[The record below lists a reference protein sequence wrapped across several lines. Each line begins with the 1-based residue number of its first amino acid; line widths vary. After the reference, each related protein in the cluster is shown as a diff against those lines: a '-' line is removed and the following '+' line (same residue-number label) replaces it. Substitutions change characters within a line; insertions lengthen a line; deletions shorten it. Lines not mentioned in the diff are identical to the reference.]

1 MRFKVSCA
9 LLGLTALLAGSPA
22 LAQSQAATYKA
33 PAHTT
38 SFPGMTTGQTEAQ
51 VTADLDLGPSLERDR
66 SPQYML
72 AEHRRLA
79 RTLAALAP
87 QRKGVVD
94 AYVISI
100 ALDSDPVFGR
110 EAREAGK
117 VLSRRFDAV
126 GRTIVLGGTNG
137 SGPSELANGS
147 LDNLEAALARVA
159 EVMDP
164 KEDVLVLYTTS
175 HGAPIGIVYHD
186 GDAGF
191 GVLSPKRLAAMLDQ
205 LGIHKRV
212 LILSACFSGIFVP
225 AMQSDETALFTAASS
240 DRTSFGCAADN
251 DWTFFGDAMINH
263 ALRKPQSLIEA
274 GEEAGGLITQWEAQG
289 GVRPSNPQI
298 SFGAKVDAWLTPLE
312 ARMPKTETAPVGRPA
327 VDILS
332 QLSH

>member
-1 MRFKVSCA
+1 MRSRVSCA
-9 LLGLTALLAGSPA
+9 LLGLAAVLAAAPA
-22 LAQSQAATYKA
+22 SAQYKA
-33 PAHTT
+33 PGHTT
-38 SFPGMTTGQTEAQ
+38 GFPGMTTGETQAQ
-51 VTADLDLGPSLERDR
+51 ISADLDLGPSLERDR
-66 SPQYML
+66 TPQYML
-72 AEHRRLA
+72 AEHRRLD
-79 RTLAALAP
+79 RVLATLAP

-117 VLSRRFDAV
+117 VLARRFDAT
-126 GRTIVLGGTNG
+126 GRTLVLGGTNG
-137 SGPSELANGS
+137 SGPSELPNGS
-147 LDNLEAALARVA
+147 IDNLEVALARVA

-186 GDAGF
+186 ADAGF
-191 GVLSPKRLAAMLDQ
+191 GVLSPVRLAKLLDQ
-205 LGIHKRV
+205 LGIRNRV

-225 AMQSDETALFTAASS
+225 KLQSDSTALFTAASS

-263 ALRKPQSLIEA
+263 ALRKPQSLVSA
-274 GEEAGGLITQWEAQG
+274 GLEAGGLIMQWEAQG
-289 GVRPSNPQI
+289 GVTPSNPQV
-298 SFGAKVDAWLTPLE
+298 SYGSKVDAWLTPLE
-312 ARMPKTETAPVGRPA
+312 ARMPKTDTAPVGRPA

-332 QLSH
+332 QLRH